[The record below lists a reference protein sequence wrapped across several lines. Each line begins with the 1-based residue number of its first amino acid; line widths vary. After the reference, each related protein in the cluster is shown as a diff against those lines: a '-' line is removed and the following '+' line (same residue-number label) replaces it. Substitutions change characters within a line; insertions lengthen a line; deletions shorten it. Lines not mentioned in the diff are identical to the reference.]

1 MKTKFILLTAVLTLL
16 SFTSDNNLKDYLNVK
31 TITFNEKVY
40 DLKWSAKNDNY
51 YIQEYLTDNDSLPDF
66 NEMVSIFVL
75 NENLSIADAVA
86 VKINELNEAKK
97 TDPVCNY
104 AITRNSDD
112 KTILIDFLRGE
123 AEGDYNTIVEFN
135 LYRYKQVKI
144 GKNKN
149 AILVLAFSKRAY
161 SYKIT
166 PFLKSLGEMR
176 LELIGKMFQVEM
188 PEIKLIN

>member
-149 AILVLAFSKRAY
+149 AILVLVFSKRAY

>member
-1 MKTKFILLTAVLTLL
+1 MKTKLLILTSVIALL
-16 SFTSDNNLKDYLNVK
+16 SFTSDIKPTDHLNVK
-31 TITFNEKVY
+31 TITFDEKTY
-40 DLKWSAKNDNY
+40 GLKWSAKNDNY

-66 NEMVSIFVL
+66 NEMISLFVL
-75 NENLSIADAVA
+75 NENVSIEDAVA
-86 VKINELNEAKK
+86 VKVNELKEAKK

-104 AITRNSDD
+104 AITSNSDD

-123 AEGDYNTIVEFN
+123 AEGDYSTIVEFN

-176 LELIGKMFQVEM
+176 LELIGKIFQVEI
-188 PEIKLIN
+188 PEIKLAN

>member
-1 MKTKFILLTAVLTLL
+1 MKTKIILLIVVLTLL
-16 SFTSDNNLKDYLNVK
+16 SFTSDSNLKDYLNVK

-66 NEMVSIFVL
+66 NEMISLFVL
-75 NENLSIADAVA
+75 NENVSIEDAVA
-86 VKINELNEAKK
+86 VKVNELKEAKK

-149 AILVLAFSKRAY
+149 SILVLAFSKRAY

-188 PEIKLIN
+188 PEIKLID